1 MSIRIAPSI
10 LAADFTRLGS
20 EIARVED
27 AGADLIHLDV
37 MDAHFVPNLTF
48 GPMVV
53 EAVSRMTALPRDT
66 HLMITDPDRYLEAFI
81 DAGATTLSFH
91 LEAFPEPEREERAA
105 AILTRLSEAGVG
117 RGIAVNPD
125 TPVSLLEPWLDRI
138 DHVLIMTVHPGF
150 GGQVLIRECLEKI
163 PALRQESEAVGNTI
177 TIGVDGGVNEETAA
191 DVVDAGADIL
201 VAGSAVFRSPDPAA
215 AVERLRRAGSAAA
228 GR

>member
-1 MSIRIAPSI
+1 MGVRIAPSI
-10 LAADFTRLGS
+10 LAADFARLAE
-20 EIARVED
+20 EIARVEA

-53 EAVSRMTALPRDT
+53 EAVSRMTDLERDT
-66 HLMITDPDRYLEAFI
+66 HLMISDPDRYLDRFI

-91 LEAFPEPEREERAA
+91 LEAFADDERQRRTDGILHRLEEV
-105 AILTRLSEAGVG
+105 GVG

-125 TPVSLLEPWLDRI
+125 TPIEILAPWLDRL

-150 GGQVLIRECLEKI
+150 GGQVLIPECLEKI
-163 PALRQESEAVGNTI
+163 PMLRDMTAAIDHSVTV
-177 TIGVDGGVNEETAA
+177 GVDGGVNDDTAA
-191 DVVDAGADIL
+191 DVIAAGTDIL

-215 AVERLRRAGSAAA
+215 AVSRLRRAGSTE
-228 GR
+228 